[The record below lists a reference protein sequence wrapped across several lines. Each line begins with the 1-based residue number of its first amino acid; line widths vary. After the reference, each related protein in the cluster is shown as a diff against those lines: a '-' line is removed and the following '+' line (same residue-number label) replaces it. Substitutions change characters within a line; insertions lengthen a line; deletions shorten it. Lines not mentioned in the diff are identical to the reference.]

1 MEEENRILPL
11 RIRKIK
17 SILFEENP
25 LNLEFIGFLIISP
38 LVISK
43 KYPTNI
49 KFDPPF
55 EKEKILFIE
64 KLITDFSFI

>member
-11 RIRKIK
+11 RIRKIR

-25 LNLEFIGFLIISP
+25 FNLEFTGFQIISV

-43 KYPTNI
+43 K
-49 KFDPPF
+49 
-55 EKEKILFIE
+55 
-64 KLITDFSFI
+64 